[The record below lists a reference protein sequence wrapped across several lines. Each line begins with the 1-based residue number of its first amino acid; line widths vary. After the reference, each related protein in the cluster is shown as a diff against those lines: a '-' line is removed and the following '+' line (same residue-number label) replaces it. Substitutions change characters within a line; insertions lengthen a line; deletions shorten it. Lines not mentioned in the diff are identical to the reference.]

1 MRRTILFGLVLV
13 PIILACGGGSAPS
26 TTTEPAATPAAPNPA
41 LTDLD
46 AAITSLDQAIT
57 DAEAVDPTT
66 LPPGR
71 IEAAKDR
78 LRGVKD
84 GLQPVAEKAAE
95 P

>member
-1 MRRTILFGLVLV
+1 MRRTVLFGIVLV

-26 TTTEPAATPAAPNPA
+26 TTTEPTATPAAPNPA

-46 AAITSLDQAIT
+46 AAISNLDKAIG
-57 DAEAVDPTT
+57 DAEAADPTT

-71 IEAAKDR
+71 LEAAKDR
-78 LRGVKD
+78 LRVVKD
-84 GLQPVAEKAAE
+84 GLQPVAEKAAV